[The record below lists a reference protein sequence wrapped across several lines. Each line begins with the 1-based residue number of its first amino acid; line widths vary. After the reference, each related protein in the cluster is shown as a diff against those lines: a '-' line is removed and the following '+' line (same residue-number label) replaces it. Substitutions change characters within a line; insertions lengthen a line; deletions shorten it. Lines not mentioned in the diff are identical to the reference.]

1 MLSADQ
7 KKQYLSNKY
16 DDMLKAATK
25 EASRLSGVPV
35 RQVQEDLVRDR
46 GFKHRKQAQMAC
58 RRILH
63 STSPSSGRMLE
74 KTSSP
79 KIREDRDVACGVPSV
94 ITMKSKAGLP
104 VRPPP
109 GFSPALCPHDLGSAF
124 YFSQREGIFVK
135 IACCWLSSHPESV
148 PVLWPAWPP
157 ALPRP
162 KEPFQSRFTLD
173 LCQIMSERATYYS
186 LLFI

>member
-1 MLSADQ
+1 MELHIRLLRGKMLSALQ

-25 EASRLSGVPV
+25 EASGLSGVPV

-63 STSPSSGRMLE
+63 STSPSSSRMLE

-79 KIREDRDVACGVPSV
+79 KIREDRDVACGVPLCNNNE
-94 ITMKSKAGLP
+94 IKSWA
-104 VRPPP
+104 
-109 GFSPALCPHDLGSAF
+109 A
-124 YFSQREGIFVK
+124 SQAAAR
-135 IACCWLSSHPESV
+135 L
-148 PVLWPAWPP
+148 
-157 ALPRP
+157 
-162 KEPFQSRFTLD
+162 
-173 LCQIMSERATYYS
+173 
-186 LLFI
+186 